1 MAGVEDCGQSYTG
14 LQWLD
19 HDSVHLVIDNM
30 SDLAEINWVDDLVI
44 SVFFISIKILS
55 LTAVTYEESARS

>member
-1 MAGVEDCGQSYTG
+1 MAGIEDSGQSNTG

-30 SDLAEINWVDDLVI
+30 SNLAEINWVDDLVI
-44 SVFFISIKILS
+44 TVLFISIEILS
-55 LTAVTYEESARS
+55 LTAVTCEESASS